1 MKVYKKLEET
11 VNMTEI
17 LEEID
22 KETSEETR
30 NKVLKRLEIEM
41 TKYLKEQL
49 NK

>member
-11 VNMTEI
+11 VDMTEI
-17 LEEID
+17 LEQID

-30 NKVLKRLEIEM
+30 NKVLKQLEME
-41 TKYLKEQL
+41 YLKEQL